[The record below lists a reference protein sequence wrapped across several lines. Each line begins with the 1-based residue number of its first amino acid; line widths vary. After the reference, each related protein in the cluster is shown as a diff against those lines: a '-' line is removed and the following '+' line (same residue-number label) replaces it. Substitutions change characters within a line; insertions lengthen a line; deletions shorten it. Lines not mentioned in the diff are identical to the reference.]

1 MSIKIGDLTLEVPA
15 AMGPMAG
22 VTDQAYRILCHEQGC
37 GLMYTEMVSA
47 KAILYKNKNSKA
59 LMEITPAE
67 GPVGLQLFGSDPQ
80 LMGEIAMQVQD
91 LYPYPLIDVNMGCPV
106 PKVVNNGE
114 GSALM
119 KDPQLAASIIREMVK
134 RVHKPVTVKF
144 RKGFYGDEV
153 LAPDFARA
161 MEDAGAA
168 ALAIHGRTREQYYS
182 GAADWDVIRQVK
194 EAVSIPVFGNGDIFT
209 PGDALSM
216 MEQTGCDGVMVAR
229 GARGNPWIFD
239 GIRKLLAAGSG
250 NVSYHEQ
257 GASEECGKNGL
268 QVSTYGFAQDTAME
282 AAQEQASCPSGEKQK
297 APEAGIIHNCNNNSV
312 QHTGHAGKGSSGA
325 AREAMNLGR
334 SEQEVAA
341 MMLRHAGLLCQFK
354 GQYIGMREM
363 RKHAAWYTQGL
374 SGSAAFRRRVNET
387 ETYDQFEQLV
397 NEFFGKYA

>member
-239 GIRKLLAAGSG
+239 GIRKLLAAGTSG
-250 NVSYHEQ
+250 VKQE
-257 GASEECGKNGL
+257 AS
-268 QVSTYGFAQDTAME
+268 
-282 AAQEQASCPSGEKQK
+282 
-297 APEAGIIHNCNNNSV
+297 EAGIIHNCNNNSV